1 MQTILSQILENEETK
16 FLEDCGFS
24 NSLERILE
32 RHKKR
37 FANFTIS
44 KAQIKSLFGLESSDL
59 EEEVENEIDE
69 VKVELFDDYDIDYD
83 NLDTGFE
90 SLGQNLSLAK
100 TKNDPISSMF
110 DIYMDSGDYLPARNY
125 EPKSWNS
132 PSINW
137 QNFDYLDKCVILYRT
152 HSQSRAIEEAFL
164 KHKVPYRL
172 VSGIRFLD
180 RKEIKDVL
188 SLLRFLANGED
199 KMALSRF
206 LPLVMDGVGGKTLE
220 KILLFLED
228 PEFPLAA
235 KNQFQVMNFLENLQT
250 TWLKHTTL
258 TALTKELIRT
268 TGYENYL
275 KEEYPDKT
283 ELEQKMENIAELY
296 SVMLAF
302 DEEKDLDLVGKLAAF
317 LSQVL
322 LMSQAETEQNEIEK
336 SAKIN
341 LMTLHQC
348 KGLEFETVFLV
359 GCEDGLL
366 PHQNSFLEEK
376 GIDEEVRLAYVGVT
390 RAKENLHLTAAQT
403 RIQFGQI
410 KANPVSRIFRPF
422 LDKYCHKVTKF

>member
-1 MQTILSQILENEETK
+1 MKTILSQILEDKEIK
-16 FLEDCGFS
+16 FLEDCAFS

-37 FANFTIS
+37 CANFAIS
-44 KAQIKSLFGLESSDL
+44 KAQIKSLFGLENSDL
-59 EEEVENEIDE
+59 EDEIE
-69 VKVELFDDYDIDYD
+69 SQIKIELFDECDVDYD
-83 NLDTGFE
+83 NLDTGFG
-90 SLGQNLSLAK
+90 SLGQNLSISK
-100 TKNDPISSMF
+100 SQNDPISSMF
-110 DIYMDSGDYLPARNY
+110 DIYMDSGDSLPTFASY
-125 EPKSWNS
+125 ESKSWNS

-137 QNFDYLDKCVILYRT
+137 QSFDYLDKCVILYRT

-164 KHKVPYRL
+164 KHKLPYRL

-206 LPLVMDGVGGKTLE
+206 LPLVMNGVGGKTLE

-235 KNQFQVMNFLENLQT
+235 KNQAQVINFLENLQT

-258 TALTKELIRT
+258 TALTKELVRT
-268 TGYENYL
+268 TGYEDYL
-275 KEEYPDKT
+275 KEEYPDKS

-296 SVMLAF
+296 SVMLSF
-302 DEEKDLDLVGKLAAF
+302 DQEKDLDLVGKLAAF

-390 RAKENLHLTAAQT
+390 RAKQNLHLTAAQT